1 MSLLAET
8 ARLFADVPNPAP
20 ADPTGGAKGVSL
32 LVSYVKWG
40 VLIVCAL
47 AALGSAGLMAAGNLS
62 NRPET
67 AERGKRAF
75 LWAGGAT
82 IAAAIAIPMVNT
94 VFGAAS

>member
-8 ARLFADVPNPAP
+8 ARILADVPNPAP
-20 ADPTGGAKGVSL
+20 VDPTGGAKGIGL

-40 VLIVCAL
+40 VLIVCGL
-47 AALGSAGLMAAGNLS
+47 AALGSAGLMAAGHLS

>member
-1 MSLLAET
+1 MSLLTET
-8 ARLFADVPNPAP
+8 ALFFVDVPNPAP

-47 AALGSAGLMAAGNLS
+47 AALGSAGLMAAGHLS

-75 LWAGGAT
+75 LWAVGSV
-82 IAAAIAIPMVNT
+82 IAAALAIPLVNT